1 MNIRLNG
8 STTIAMV
15 VFLVSTSMASL
26 LGYRQYERVGA
37 EEVLVAQG
45 LIAQGQIVTSQ
56 MLELKMMKDV
66 AGGLQDMSMAIGQV
80 MIRNRMPGDVI
91 QPQDLQPVKRQSLSH
106 YIPEDRVLFSLPMA
120 SHSFPVSQI
129 KPSDTFDVIGSLNGR
144 VRVIA
149 EQVRLMGTMNNS
161 QSAPVASGPLS
172 ALSNQSSDKAATQSS
187 GLVIAALPKDIFRLA
202 SLGSQERVSLVLH
215 GNSIKHRLPLA
226 PVVQT
231 RQIEIYQ
238 GLQRRRVDIQ
248 L

>member
-26 LGYRQYERVGA
+26 LGYRQYERVGV

-45 LIAQGQIVTSQ
+45 LIAQGQIITLQ
-56 MLELKMMKDV
+56 MLELRMMKDV
-66 AGGLQDMSMAIGQV
+66 AGGFRDMSMAIGKV
-80 MIRNRMPGDVI
+80 MSRNRMPGEVI
-91 QPQDLQPVKRQSLSH
+91 QPQDLQAVERQSLSH
-106 YIPEDRVLFSLPMA
+106 YIPDDRVLFSLPMA

-129 KPSDTFDVIGSLNGR
+129 KPSDTFDVIGSINGR

-161 QSAPVASGPLS
+161 QAAPKDSSPL
-172 ALSNQSSDKAATQSS
+172 ATLSNQDSGKSLSQSS

-202 SLGSQERVSLVLH
+202 SLGAQERVSLVLH
-215 GNSIKHRLPLA
+215 GKDVKHRLPLA
-226 PVVQT
+226 PVMQT
-231 RQIEIYQ
+231 RQVEIYQ
-238 GLQRRRVDIQ
+238 GLQRRKVEIQ

>member
-15 VFLVSTSMASL
+15 VFLISTSMASL

-37 EEVLVAQG
+37 EEVLVAND
-45 LIAQGQIVTSQ
+45 LIARGQIVTPQ

-66 AGGLQDMSMAIGQV
+66 AGGLQDMSMAIGKV
-80 MIRNRMPGDVI
+80 MTRNRLPGDVI
-91 QPQDLQPVKRQSLSH
+91 QSQDLQPVKRQSFSH

-149 EQVRLMGTMNNS
+149 QQVRLMGTMNNPQPS
-161 QSAPVASGPLS
+161 PVESGPLS
-172 ALSNQSSDKAATQSS
+172 SLSPQAIGKSSSQTS
-187 GLVIAALPKDIFRLA
+187 GLVIAALPEDIFRLA
-202 SLGSQERVSLVLH
+202 SLGAQERVSLVLH
-215 GNSIKHRLPLA
+215 GKEVKHRLPIA
-226 PVVQT
+226 PAVQT
-231 RQIEIYQ
+231 RQIEIFQ
-238 GLQRRRVDIQ
+238 GLQRRSVDIT

>member
-37 EEVLVAQG
+37 VEVLVAND
-45 LIAQGQIVTSQ
+45 LIAQGQIVTPQ

-66 AGGLQDMSMAIGQV
+66 AGGLQDMSMAIGKV
-80 MIRNRMPGDVI
+80 MTRNRLPGDVI
-91 QPQDLQPVKRQSLSH
+91 QPQDLKPVKRQSLSQ

-149 EQVRLMGTMNNS
+149 EQVRLMGTMNNN
-161 QSAPVASGPLS
+161 QPAPVASGPLAS
-172 ALSNQSSDKAATQSS
+172 LSPQSTGKQATQSS

-202 SLGSQERVSLVLH
+202 SLSSQERVSLVLH
-215 GNSIKHRLPLA
+215 GRDVKLRLPLA
-226 PVVQT
+226 PTLQT

-238 GLQRRRVDIQ
+238 GLQRKKVEIE

>member
-15 VFLVSTSMASL
+15 VFLISTSMASL

-37 EEVLVAQG
+37 EEVLVAND
-45 LIAQGQIVTSQ
+45 LIARGQIVTPQ

-66 AGGLQDMSMAIGQV
+66 AGGLQDMSMAIGKV
-80 MIRNRMPGDVI
+80 MTRNRLPGDVI
-91 QPQDLQPVKRQSLSH
+91 QSQDLQPVKRQSLSH

-149 EQVRLMGTMNNS
+149 QQVRLMGTMNNPQPS
-161 QSAPVASGPLS
+161 PVESGPLS
-172 ALSNQSSDKAATQSS
+172 SLSPQVIGKSSSQTS
-187 GLVIAALPKDIFRLA
+187 GLIIAALPEDIFRLA

-215 GNSIKHRLPLA
+215 GKEVKHRLPIA
-226 PVVQT
+226 PAVQT

-238 GLQRRRVDIQ
+238 GLQRRKVEIR

>member
-8 STTIAMV
+8 STTVAMV
-15 VFLVSTSMASL
+15 VFLISTSMASL

-45 LIAQGQIVTSQ
+45 LIAQGQIITPQ
-56 MLELKMMKDV
+56 MLELKMVKDV
-66 AGGLQDMSMAIGQV
+66 AGGLQDMSMAIGKV
-80 MIRNRMPGDVI
+80 MTRNRMPGDII

-129 KPSDTFDVIGSLNGR
+129 KPSDTFDVIGSYNGR

-149 EQVRLMGTMNNS
+149 EQVHLMGTMNNN
-161 QSAPVASGPLS
+161 QPAPTASGPLA
-172 ALSNQSSDKAATQSS
+172 ALSNQQASKPTTQSA

-202 SLGSQERVSLVLH
+202 SLGAQERVSLVLH
-215 GNSIKHRLPLA
+215 GKDVKHRLPLA
-226 PVVQT
+226 PVMPT

-238 GLQRRRVDIQ
+238 GLQRRQVEIT